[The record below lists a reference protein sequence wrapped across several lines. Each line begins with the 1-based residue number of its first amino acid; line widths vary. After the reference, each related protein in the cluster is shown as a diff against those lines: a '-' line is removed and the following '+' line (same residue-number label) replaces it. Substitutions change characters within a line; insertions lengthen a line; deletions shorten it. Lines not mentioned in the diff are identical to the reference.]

1 MKYERH
7 TASRRKFVR
16 KLRGK
21 QQLTLTLSE
30 LDMLAQALNAYVYWE
45 LAFDFPSS
53 KRDGEVVNIDKIED
67 QLLREIAQQA
77 QALEERL
84 YKLSRRER

>member
-1 MKYERH
+1 VKSYE
-7 TASRRKFVR
+7 
-16 KLRGK
+16 KLFK
-21 QQLTLTLSE
+21 AVE
-30 LDMLAQALNAYVYWE
+30 PE
-45 LAFDFPSS
+45 KPE
-53 KRDGEVVNIDKIED
+53 GEVVFGYCESLLKLGEFDKIED